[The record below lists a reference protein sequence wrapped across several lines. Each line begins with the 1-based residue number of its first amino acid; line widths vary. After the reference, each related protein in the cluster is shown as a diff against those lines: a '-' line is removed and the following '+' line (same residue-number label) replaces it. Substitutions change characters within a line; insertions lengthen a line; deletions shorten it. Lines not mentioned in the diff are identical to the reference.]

1 MDFERVQ
8 KVTGVL
14 IWVSLTRVRRMM
26 VVVARRLI
34 AFDWC
39 SWFTALAL
47 WVGGCLWE
55 GGKSVV
61 SRWGE
66 AEWGWWK
73 LNKGPEIMD

>member
-1 MDFERVQ
+1 
-8 KVTGVL
+8 
-14 IWVSLTRVRRMM
+14 MM

-47 WVGGCLWE
+47 REGGCLWD

-66 AEWGWWK
+66 AEWGWWRLK
-73 LNKGPEIMD
+73 RAGKRWIECKVLLYT

>member
-47 WVGGCLWE
+47 RVVWWEKCGITVGRG
-55 GGKSVV
+55 
-61 SRWGE
+61 
-66 AEWGWWK
+66 
-73 LNKGPEIMD
+73 